1 VNECCLT
8 PTQQLLGYIVDHWF
22 EHRSGQTKDYNVIF
36 VVASPPGTQS
46 GQYVRVERFIYQFCQ
61 NRSVL
66 EPMIYRTRGEHT
78 NHYTT
83 DAVLNIQILMCYIF
97 LLSKG
102 KDYLCLFVDY
112 NVIFVVA
119 SPPGTQSGQYVRVER
134 FIYQFCQNGAT
145 CLSAD
150 CCFSEL

>member
-1 VNECCLT
+1 MVSVLASSA
-8 PTQQLLGYIVDHWF
+8 VDHWF
-22 EHRSGQTKDYNVIF
+22 EHRSGQTK
-36 VVASPPGTQS
+36 
-46 GQYVRVERFIYQFCQ
+46 
-61 NRSVL
+61 
-66 EPMIYRTRGEHT
+66 
-78 NHYTT
+78 
-83 DAVLNIQILMCYIF
+83 
-97 LLSKG
+97 
-102 KDYLCLFVDY
+102 DY